1 MSDDLDAFR
10 SKAREYAVRA
20 QTAKDHQ
27 EWRSM
32 TLLARSHVLLEINAR
47 WLASTEEFL
56 EAVNNN
62 QPWPGPDAP
71 ESIQGKKHP
80 DRLQR
85 A

>member
-1 MSDDLDAFR
+1 MSDDPDVLR
-10 SKAREYAVRA
+10 SKAHEYKVKA
-20 QTAKDHQ
+20 QQAKDHQ

-47 WLASTEEFL
+47 WLESTERFL

-71 ESIQGKKHP
+71 AAVEVPG
-80 DRLQR
+80 
-85 A
+85 